1 VGRHGSASA
10 IKGGKLDMKKNNSN
24 QKIGAASI
32 GQFGE
37 IFDFAVFGFSVPI
50 LAVHFFPTTNPQA
63 AILSTFTIYAV
74 AFFARPLGGL
84 VFGHLADRIGR
95 VRILAITIWL
105 MAGATA
111 MIGLLPTHGSV
122 GLLAPIMLAFCRL
135 VQGFAMGGETSGAT
149 SYILE
154 SAPDG
159 KRGTWVGIVWFFG
172 HLPNALVA
180 IMLAVLQFAVGAE
193 AYSDGIWRVPFLMG
207 GLIGI
212 VGYWMRR
219 NLEEPEEYRAAKAQ
233 STEGELKADRRAGLR
248 SMLYLVLIQPT
259 HTVGSYLLLGFMYTF
274 LVRQANL
281 EPSLALASNATAVLV
296 MSCVIIVG
304 GMLSDRIGRKTVMT
318 LGALWIACAAYPA
331 LQMAGTGTFL
341 NALIGQ
347 TLIGIG
353 VGLYGGASFT
363 AAAEF
368 FPTSFRATGHAVS
381 YQLTVAVFG
390 GTTPLITTWLVGH
403 FGTPIAPS
411 YYVIAI
417 AILGVIAAQLVPET
431 KDVSLRKAVANSS
444 GEPLVGQ
451 KTEQIV

>member
-1 VGRHGSASA
+1 MPITRLGPP
-10 IKGGKLDMKKNNSN
+10 L
-24 QKIGAASI
+24 I

-50 LAVHFFPTTNPQA
+50 LAAHFFPTTNPQA

-84 VFGHLADRIGR
+84 VFWASGRSDRTRPHPGDHDLADGGGDRDDR
-95 VRILAITIWL
+95 PACPP
-105 MAGATA
+105 MA
-111 MIGLLPTHGSV
+111 SV

-259 HTVGSYLLLGFMYTF
+259 HMS
-274 LVRQANL
+274 APICCWASCI
-281 EPSLALASNATAVLV
+281 PSSCGRRTSSRASASASNATAVLV
-296 MSCVIIVG
+296 MSCVII
-304 GMLSDRIGRKTVMT
+304 RGRH
-318 LGALWIACAAYPA
+318 
-331 LQMAGTGTFL
+331 
-341 NALIGQ
+341 
-347 TLIGIG
+347 
-353 VGLYGGASFT
+353 
-363 AAAEF
+363 AE
-368 FPTSFRATGHAVS
+368 
-381 YQLTVAVFG
+381 
-390 GTTPLITTWLVGH
+390 
-403 FGTPIAPS
+403 
-411 YYVIAI
+411 
-417 AILGVIAAQLVPET
+417 
-431 KDVSLRKAVANSS
+431 
-444 GEPLVGQ
+444 
-451 KTEQIV
+451 